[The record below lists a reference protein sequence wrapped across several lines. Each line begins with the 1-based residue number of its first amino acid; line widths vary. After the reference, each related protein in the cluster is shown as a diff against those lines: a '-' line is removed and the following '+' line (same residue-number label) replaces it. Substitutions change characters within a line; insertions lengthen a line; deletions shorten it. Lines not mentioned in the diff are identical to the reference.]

1 MKKLIAALA
10 ICVGTTAFAGD
21 TAQPVQADKSR
32 PSTGVEATDIL
43 PQKPG
48 SSIEKAERDADKGID
63 ATEVGPRISKGAK
76 DLTGKDSDKVVKADK
91 TLKATGAF
99 DIKGTIASRSD
110 DGITLTRPGLPSA
123 ELDVRD
129 ETAVWL
135 DGKKVKADA
144 LPEGAQVRAKFQIDG
159 DDIVAVE
166 LRATSTV
173 K

>member
-1 MKKLIAALA
+1 MKKLIAALVV
-10 ICVGTTAFAGD
+10 CVGTTAFA
-21 TAQPVQADKSR
+21 AQEGQSDK
-32 PSTGVEATDIL
+32 PHPGTGLNATEVL

-48 SSIEKAERDADKGID
+48 SSIEKAERDADKGLD

-76 DLTGKDSDKVVKADK
+76 DLTGQDSDKTVKADK

-110 DGITLTRPGLPSA
+110 DGITLERPGLPAA

-135 DGKKVKADA
+135 NGKKVKADA

>member
-10 ICVGTTAFAGD
+10 VCVGTTAFAGD
-21 TAQPVQADKSR
+21 TAQTEQKSR
-32 PSTGVEATDIL
+32 PSTGLNATEIL

-48 SSIEKAERDADKGID
+48 SSIEKAERDADKGVD
-63 ATEVGPRISKGAK
+63 ATEVGPRISRAAK
-76 DLTGKDSDKVVKADK
+76 ELTGKDKDAAVDKNVLK
-91 TLKATGAF
+91 TRGAF
-99 DIKGTIASRSD
+99 DIQGTIASRSD
-110 DGITLTRPGLPSA
+110 DGITLERAGLPSA

-129 ETAVWL
+129 ETAIWL
-135 DGKKVKADA
+135 DGKKVNAKA

-159 DDIVAVE
+159 DDIIAVE

>member
-10 ICVGTTAFAGD
+10 ICVGTTAFAGE
-21 TAQPVQADKSR
+21 TAQQADSTR
-32 PSTGVEATDIL
+32 PSTGVNATEVL

-48 SSIEKAERDADKGID
+48 SSIEKAERDANKGVD
-63 ATEVGPRISKGAK
+63 ATEVGPRISKAAR
-76 DLTGKDSDKVVKADK
+76 DLAGKDEDKSLKDGQNVLK
-91 TLKATGAF
+91 TRGAF
-99 DIKGTIASRSD
+99 DITGTIASRSD
-110 DGITLTRPGLPSA
+110 DGITLERAGLPSA

-135 DGKKVKADA
+135 NGKKVKADA